1 MPRPPGPSAGTAP
14 CSRGG
19 AGQAAEKAS
28 SKPSK
33 LSFTEQKPGVTEG
46 AAENTDG
53 DRGWRVRLEE
63 QRPSACEEAREEI
76 AYSWERRDHEKA
88 PPRGAGTRTEVQ
100 SQQQRG
106 PLPPSWC
113 PSRAQARVESV
124 QSQLS
129 SPGAGLLRNP
139 ITRRLRE
146 VLCRP
151 TLMAALPSLRSPS
164 WVSSWP
170 AALVLPPRC
179 CVNH

>member
-53 DRGWRVRLEE
+53 DRGWRVRLEQ
-63 QRPSACEEAREEI
+63 QRPSACEESREEI

-139 ITRRLRE
+139 HNKKVERR
-146 VLCRP
+146 P
-151 TLMAALPSLRSPS
+151 
-164 WVSSWP
+164 
-170 AALVLPPRC
+170 LPPNTHGC
-179 CVNH
+179 IALSEVSQLG